1 MKFCLQEVE
10 DAKVMTDGDGDGDGA
25 LVGVNGDE
33 CRSDLSV
40 LLGFR
45 IHAATEKLTSVLG
58 FGASPFQILGFLVS
72 L

>member
-10 DAKVMTDGDGDGDGA
+10 DAKVMTNGDGDGA
-25 LVGVNGDE
+25 LVGVNGDK
-33 CRSDLSV
+33 CRSDFDV
-40 LLGFR
+40 LFGFR